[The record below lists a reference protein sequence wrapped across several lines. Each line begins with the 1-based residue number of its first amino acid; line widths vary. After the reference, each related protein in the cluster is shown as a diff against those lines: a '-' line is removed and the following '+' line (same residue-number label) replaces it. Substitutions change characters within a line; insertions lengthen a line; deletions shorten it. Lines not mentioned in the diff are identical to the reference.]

1 MCWDHLWLRQ
11 TVLDVSDERQRTV
24 VHTEN
29 AMSEVKEEEDAAV
42 KRFWMFVFFL
52 HCQAYCLAEKMQD
65 TPHTFMVK
73 FRRKGPLSIDK
84 TDIHNAQGSAT
95 DVFFACQQMG
105 FSIFQTGCMP

>member
-42 KRFWMFVFFL
+42 KRFWMFVFFFAL
-52 HCQAYCLAEKMQD
+52 
-65 TPHTFMVK
+65 P
-73 FRRKGPLSIDK
+73 SILF
-84 TDIHNAQGSAT
+84 G
-95 DVFFACQQMG
+95 
-105 FSIFQTGCMP
+105 